1 MNTRMTSNAIRNVN
15 RRMQTQDAA
24 KPAAMGTKGLLLKR
38 SPAKMSNSNEPEAER
53 LVRRVREMMA

>member
-1 MNTRMTSNAIRNVN
+1 MNTRMTSNGVRNVAK
-15 RRMQTQDAA
+15 RMQTQDSV